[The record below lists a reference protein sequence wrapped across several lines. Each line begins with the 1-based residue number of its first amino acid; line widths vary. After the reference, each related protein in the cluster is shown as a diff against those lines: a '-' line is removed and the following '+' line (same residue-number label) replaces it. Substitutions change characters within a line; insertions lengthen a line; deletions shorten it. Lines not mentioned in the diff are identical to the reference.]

1 MSLGWRK
8 ARDDPSYCTL
18 LEFIVAKLQAH
29 GESRPD
35 SGMAFWIF
43 NLRYFR
49 LISLL
54 DMLILH
60 SYSKLPEDMFF
71 TRRSLKIIRHVR
83 PRIRPKGYRIIS
95 QWPAIIFIW
104 CVIPWLTCPGSTL
117 SLYLHL
123 EVVGESQGNPF
134 FFGAQQGRLCEE
146 GMDLNDTIL
155 NNT

>member
-117 SLYLHL
+117 SLSTSRGGRGISRKP
-123 EVVGESQGNPF
+123 VFFRCSARKIVRRGNGF
-134 FFGAQQGRLCEE
+134 KSHR
-146 GMDLNDTIL
+146 IK
-155 NNT
+155 